1 LYTLEELEA
10 CLPPVVEK
18 AAYIPPEDYIPADPK
33 DAGEY
38 WLGKF
43 LAKAYP
49 GCRNDVGFKLALQ
62 LRDSG
67 LSEGQ
72 ARPIMRKYQARVE
85 AGNDPYTVEEASGSL
100 KAAYSGQPRTP
111 AAIPTEKKNI
121 MEIETIE
128 APPEFAPV
136 DHTLHEERPDPWKMF
151 TLADAYSERPPV
163 QYVAKGIFKLP
174 SLNIV
179 YGPPGCLKSFLM
191 ADFAL
196 CVASGQLWLPSAP
209 WQPGRSSGI
218 ETTQFPVMWL
228 DFDMGSDD
236 THERIEALARARN
249 LPTDTPFYY
258 YSMPMPW
265 LDASKKE
272 SIGMLVLRA
281 NRLGVKLIII
291 DNLGTVSGGV
301 EENSGAMIGVMS
313 LLRQL
318 TEETRAA
325 VNVIHH
331 QRKGNGFNGRAGD
344 TLRGHSSI
352 EASLNLALQVDRE
365 EDIMT
370 IKSTKTRGVDVKP
383 FSAAFTFEHKD
394 NGDLETAKFYGLEVE
409 DMTSNDAVAREIRTA
424 LTGCTMNKGELTKA
438 VKEILEVGINRIRNT
453 IEKMAADGAIRVH
466 TTPDKRSSIFS
477 L

>member
-1 LYTLEELEA
+1 MTENL
-10 CLPPVVEK
+10 
-18 AAYIPPEDYIPADPK
+18 DPR
-33 DAGEY
+33 A
-38 WLGKF
+38 
-43 LAKAYP
+43 
-49 GCRNDVGFKLALQ
+49 
-62 LRDSG
+62 
-67 LSEGQ
+67 
-72 ARPIMRKYQARVE
+72 VE
-85 AGNDPYTVEEASGSL
+85 AAMQYLAGDAVYKRNVQYLMLHPEE
-100 KAAYSGQPRTP
+100 
-111 AAIPTEKKNI
+111 IPQVDNI
-121 MEIETIE
+121 
-128 APPEFAPV
+128 
-136 DHTLHEERPDPWKMF
+136 DPWQMF
-151 TLADAYSERPPV
+151 TLEDAYRERPPT
-163 QYVAKGIFKLP
+163 QYVAAGIFKLP

-191 ADFAL
+191 ADLAL
-196 CVASGQLWLPSAP
+196 CVASGQLWLPPAP
-209 WQPGRSSGI
+209 WQNTSQGI
-218 ETTQFPVMWL
+218 QTTQAPVMWL

-236 THERIEALARARN
+236 THQRIEALAKAKK
-249 LPTDTPFYY
+249 LPTNTPFYY

-281 NRLGVKLIII
+281 IRLGIKLIVI

-318 TEETRAA
+318 SEETRAA

-331 QRKGNGFNGRAGD
+331 QRKGNGVNGRAGD

-352 EASLNLALQVDRE
+352 EASLNLALQMDRE

-383 FSAAFTFEHKD
+383 FSAAFTFEHKL
-394 NGDLETAKFYGLEVE
+394 NGDLETAKFYGLEIE

-424 LTGCTMNKGELTKA
+424 LTGCAMNKSELTKS
-438 VKEILEVGINRIRNT
+438 VKAILDVGTNRIQNT
-453 IEKMAADGAIRVH
+453 IDKMIAAG
-466 TTPDKRSSIFS
+466 SIKSKPGVRTEVILS